1 MRWYA
6 DAVGRDG
13 AEPDLAQRARL
24 LTYNADDVRA
34 TRALR
39 LWMSSERV
47 NEVPYAG
54 DL

>member
-1 MRWYA
+1 MCWY
-6 DAVGRDG
+6 
-13 AEPDLAQRARL
+13 
-24 LTYNADDVRA
+24 ADDVRA

-47 NEVPYAG
+47 NDVPYAG